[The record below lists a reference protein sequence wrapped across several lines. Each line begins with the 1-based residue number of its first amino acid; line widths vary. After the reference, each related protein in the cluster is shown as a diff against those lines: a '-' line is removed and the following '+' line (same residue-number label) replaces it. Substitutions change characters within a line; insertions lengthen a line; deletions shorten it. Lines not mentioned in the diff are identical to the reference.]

1 MSFVHLHCHSEYSLL
16 DGANRIDDLIK
27 RAQHFEMPA
36 LAITDHGNMHAAWE
50 FQEKARKAGVKPI
63 LGMEA
68 YVAPGDRR
76 QRGRPAPGVKP
87 YYHLVL
93 LARDLVGYRNLVKLT
108 SLGYTEGFYTKPRI
122 DRELLAAHS
131 EGLIVS
137 SACLAGEVAGHLM
150 DDRLEQ
156 AREAAAWYAELFKG
170 RYYLE
175 VQAHTSEGQAT
186 LNAKILSLGDDLG
199 LPVIATND
207 AHFLKHEDHDAHDVL
222 LCIGLGKD
230 RHDRDRMKYDDGLYF
245 KSADEIRP
253 FFPGREDVLTNTLA
267 IADAVGVQFAKKYYV
282 PSFPLPAGVETEND
296 LLVQLATAGAKERY
310 GDPLPQA
317 VQERLDYELG
327 VITKTGYAGYF
338 LITADFIKAARD
350 RGIPVGPGRGS
361 AAGSLVAY
369 ATRITDVCPL
379 EFDLLFERFLNP
391 ERVSMPDVDVDF
403 CFERRGE
410 VIEYVR
416 QKYGKDSVGQIVTFG
431 TMKSR
436 AAIKDVGRTLG
447 FTPAETDALAKLIP
461 NAPNHSLTVKEA
473 IEQVPEVKS
482 FYQNDE
488 RYRQLLDFAVKLEGL
503 SRHTG
508 VHAAG
513 VVIAPGPLDDFVP
526 ICTQAT
532 KGSGSDGDERVIVT
546 QYDMT
551 ALEKAGMLKMDFLGL
566 TTLTVISDTLR
577 NIKERHGIEVT
588 LEERGFTDE
597 KTYQVLRAGRTGG
610 VFQFES
616 PLATDVLKRMRCDR
630 FDDLVASNALL
641 RPGPLDAG
649 MHNVYIRRKRGEEP
663 TVYALPELEPILSN
677 TYGVIT
683 YQEQV
688 MRIAQVLAGISLA
701 EADVLR
707 KAVGKKDAEL
717 IKKELGTFTEKAV
730 AKGYDPKII
739 DELAG
744 QIETFGRYGFNKCLV
759 GDTEIYDAASGRLVR
774 IADVFEGRATLGA
787 VATCDVD
794 TLRLGEGRVVDVVDN
809 GIKPVFRLRT
819 ESGREIVATVNHP
832 FLMIDGWR
840 LLDSITIC
848 EHLACPSTLPVT
860 GSRVE
865 WPAHEVIAL
874 GHLLAEGN
882 LGHPSGV
889 YYDNQDEA
897 SVADFIAAAEQFAN
911 VRCTRTTH
919 KGTASIYTG
928 RIDRTASNGIFAW
941 ARSLDLLGK
950 VATNKE
956 IPAAAFDL
964 SNAHLGLL
972 LGRMW
977 DGDGHVNAGD
987 RSTYFATSS
996 KRLAHQVQ
1004 HVLLR
1009 LGILGRIRQVE
1020 FSDRG
1025 GQKTGY
1031 QVFVTGAENLRP
1043 FVELIGMHLVAPAK
1057 RAAMAAMPL
1066 TAEPGPSK
1074 DRVPVGPVRALA
1086 RAARA
1091 SRGETWEQVEVGAD
1105 VSARDLYPVGTNPAK
1120 IGFTRGVVN
1129 RLAQYFDDAALQ
1141 RLGSS
1146 DVLWDRVVSIEPA
1159 GEERTYDLEIADT
1172 HNFVANDLVVHNS
1185 HSVAYSV
1192 VAYHTAYLKTHYP
1205 AEFMAALLSS
1215 NIGKTEEIIKYIAE
1229 AREMGLEVLA
1239 PDVNESGWRFTVV
1252 GDRRIRFGLG
1262 AIRNVGRGAIDS
1274 LLAARADGP
1283 FASLYDLCARIDL
1296 RLCNKRVF
1304 EALIAAG
1311 ACDAL
1316 GGHRAQLVAALDAA
1330 ISEAALQQEEA
1341 ERGQGSLFGD
1351 LMAEPEATGNNER
1364 SGAPT
1369 LPSVPTWTE
1378 SERLQ
1383 REKELLGFY
1392 ISGHPLEPYRTEC
1405 ELFATHTVS
1414 QLGTWTGDKVTI
1426 GVVVTAIRKQISK
1439 RSGAEFARLTVEDF
1453 SGSSEVLVFP
1463 EAWGVIAERVR
1474 PDVPLLLAGG
1484 YSRKDQDVESATF
1497 IVDTVT
1503 RFAEV
1508 RASGEVAVAIDL
1520 APGLDLP
1527 PAIMDD
1533 VRARVEAHEGSAPLE
1548 LRWRDGDGKPVRF
1561 RSKSLT
1567 VTASPAILS
1576 DLRALLGADR
1586 VRLVRTGG

>member
-27 RAQHFEMPA
+27 RAQHYEMPA

-50 FQEKARKAGVKPI
+50 FQEKAKKAGIKPI

-93 LARDLVGYRNLVKLT
+93 LARDIVGYRNLVKLT

-122 DRELLAAHS
+122 DRELLAQYS
-131 EGLIVS
+131 EGVIVS
-137 SACLAGEVAGHLM
+137 SACLAGEVATHLM
-150 DDRLEQ
+150 EDRLDE

-170 RYYLE
+170 RYHLE
-175 VQAHTSEGQAT
+175 VQAHTSEGQAI
-186 LNAKILSLGDDLG
+186 LNAKILSLADELN
-199 LPVIATND
+199 LPVVATND

-230 RHDRDRMKYDDGLYF
+230 RNDRDRMKYDDGLYF
-245 KSADEIRP
+245 KSPDEIRS

-267 IADAVGVQFAKKYYV
+267 IADTVDVQFAKKYYV
-282 PSFPLPAGVETEND
+282 PSFPLPEGVATEND
-296 LLVQLATAGAKERY
+296 LLVQLSTEGAKRRY
-310 GDPLPQA
+310 GDPFNEEVRQ
-317 VQERLDYELG
+317 RLEYELD
-327 VITKTGYAGYF
+327 VITRTGYAGYF
-338 LITADFIKAARD
+338 LIVADFIKAARD

-369 ATRITDVCPL
+369 SLGITDVCPL

-447 FTPAETDALAKLIP
+447 FSPAETDALAKLIP
-461 NAPNHSLTVKEA
+461 NAPNFSLTVKEA

-513 VVIAPGPLDDFVP
+513 VVIAPGPLDEFVP
-526 ICTQAT
+526 ICTQAS
-532 KGSGSDGDERVIVT
+532 KGAGGDGDERVIVT

-566 TTLTVISDTLR
+566 TTLTVITDTLR
-577 NIKERHGIEVT
+577 NIKERTGRDVQ
-588 LEERGFTDE
+588 LEERGFTDAE
-597 KTYQVLRAGRTGG
+597 TYQVLRAGRTGG

-649 MHNVYIRRKRGEEP
+649 MHNVYIRRKRGDEP
-663 TVYALPELEPILSN
+663 TAYALPELEPILSN

-717 IKKELGTFTEKAV
+717 IRKELGKFTERSIAR
-730 AKGYDPKII
+730 GYDPKII
-739 DELAG
+739 EELAG
-744 QIETFGRYGFNKCLV
+744 QIETFGRYGFNK
-759 GDTEIYDAASGRLVR
+759 
-774 IADVFEGRATLGA
+774 
-787 VATCDVD
+787 
-794 TLRLGEGRVVDVVDN
+794 
-809 GIKPVFRLRT
+809 
-819 ESGREIVATVNHP
+819 
-832 FLMIDGWR
+832 
-840 LLDSITIC
+840 
-848 EHLACPSTLPVT
+848 
-860 GSRVE
+860 
-865 WPAHEVIAL
+865 
-874 GHLLAEGN
+874 
-882 LGHPSGV
+882 
-889 YYDNQDEA
+889 
-897 SVADFIAAAEQFAN
+897 
-911 VRCTRTTH
+911 
-919 KGTASIYTG
+919 
-928 RIDRTASNGIFAW
+928 
-941 ARSLDLLGK
+941 
-950 VATNKE
+950 
-956 IPAAAFDL
+956 
-964 SNAHLGLL
+964 
-972 LGRMW
+972 
-977 DGDGHVNAGD
+977 
-987 RSTYFATSS
+987 
-996 KRLAHQVQ
+996 
-1004 HVLLR
+1004 
-1009 LGILGRIRQVE
+1009 
-1020 FSDRG
+1020 
-1025 GQKTGY
+1025 
-1031 QVFVTGAENLRP
+1031 
-1043 FVELIGMHLVAPAK
+1043 
-1057 RAAMAAMPL
+1057 
-1066 TAEPGPSK
+1066 
-1074 DRVPVGPVRALA
+1074 
-1086 RAARA
+1086 
-1091 SRGETWEQVEVGAD
+1091 
-1105 VSARDLYPVGTNPAK
+1105 
-1120 IGFTRGVVN
+1120 
-1129 RLAQYFDDAALQ
+1129 
-1141 RLGSS
+1141 
-1146 DVLWDRVVSIEPA
+1146 
-1159 GEERTYDLEIADT
+1159 
-1172 HNFVANDLVVHNS
+1172 S

-1192 VAYHTAYLKTHYP
+1192 VAYHTAFLKTHYP

-1215 NIGKTEEIIKYIAE
+1215 NIGKTEEVIKYIAE
-1229 AREMGLEVLA
+1229 AREMGIEVLA

-1252 GDRRIRFGLG
+1252 GDKRIRFGLG
-1262 AIRNVGRGAIDS
+1262 AIRNVGKGAIDS
-1274 LLAARADGP
+1274 LLAARVEGP
-1283 FASLYDLCARIDL
+1283 FASLHDLCGRVDL

-1304 EALIAAG
+1304 EALVAAG
-1311 ACDAL
+1311 ACDSL
-1316 GGHRAQLVAALDAA
+1316 GGHRAQLLAALDHA

-1351 LMAEPEATGNNER
+1351 LLGDTSDTPSGNGR
-1364 SGAPT
+1364 QPAA
-1369 LPSVPTWTE
+1369 LPNIPAWTE

-1392 ISGHPLEPYRTEC
+1392 ISGHPLEPHRTEC
-1405 ELFATHTVS
+1405 ELFASHTVS
-1414 QLGTWTGDKVTI
+1414 QLGTWTAEPVTI
-1426 GVVVTAIRKQISK
+1426 GVVVTSIKRQISK
-1439 RSGAEFARLTVEDF
+1439 RNGAEFARLTVEDF

-1474 PDVPLLLAGG
+1474 LDVPLLLKGG
-1484 YSRKDQDVESATF
+1484 YSRKDQDVENATF
-1497 IVDTVT
+1497 IVNEVT
-1503 RFAEV
+1503 RFAEL
-1508 RASGEVAVAIDL
+1508 RASGDLAVAIDL
-1520 APGLDLP
+1520 GSSLDLP
-1527 PAIMDD
+1527 PAVMED

-1548 LRWRDGDGKPVRF
+1548 VRWRDGNGKPVRF